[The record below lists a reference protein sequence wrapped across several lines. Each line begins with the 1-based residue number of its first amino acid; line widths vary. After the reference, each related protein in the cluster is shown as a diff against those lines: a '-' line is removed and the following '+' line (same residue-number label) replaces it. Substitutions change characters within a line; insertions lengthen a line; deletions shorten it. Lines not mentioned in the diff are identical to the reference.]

1 MKRKNVI
8 VIGSGKVAAG
18 CIGILASKAAV
29 VSVIETEQQALS
41 CVRMVSSNL
50 KLSYRSMSDV
60 KQLTAYLKAIRKN
73 TLIVS
78 ANNNY
83 LFPADVLGKHNLCVV
98 NFHNALLPAYP
109 GRNAPTWVIFDGEV
123 KTGVTWHYVG
133 NGVDT
138 GDILA
143 QRCVAIG
150 PDVTAL
156 ELVRSCMEEGIQSF
170 DTICDG
176 LLKGEIQPQE
186 QDLSLRRNYH
196 RSWEVPNQGL
206 LDMSWPL
213 AKAHSFLRSLDYGRI
228 PVLPMPRVFWAGKT
242 YVVKKY
248 QLLNGLPGKHGMVF
262 RQGQMVI
269 QDGEKALIMEL
280 ERRMEYEPCRNHF
293 AGIETRTQFAAN

>member
-18 CIGILASKAAV
+18 CIGILASKAAA

-41 CVRMVSSNL
+41 CVRMVSNNL
-50 KLSYRSMSDV
+50 KLSYRSMTDFQ
-60 KQLTAYLKAIRKN
+60 QLTGYLKAIRKN
-73 TLIVS
+73 TLVVS

-83 LFPADVLGKHNLCVV
+83 LFPTEILAKKNLCIV

-109 GRNAPTWVIFDGEV
+109 GRNAPTWVIFDGED
-123 KTGVTWHYVG
+123 KTGVTWHFVG

-143 QRCVAIG
+143 QRSIPIG

-156 ELVRSCMEEGIQSF
+156 ELVRSCMDEGIQSF
-170 DTICDG
+170 DAICDG
-176 LLKGEIQPQE
+176 LLKGEIEPQQ

-196 RSWEVPNQGL
+196 RSWEVPNQGF

-213 AKAHSFLRSLDYGRI
+213 TKAHSFLRSLDYGRI
-228 PVLPMPRVFWAGKT
+228 PVLPLPRVFWAGKT

-248 QLLNGLPGKHGMVF
+248 QLLNSLPGKHGMVF

-269 QDGEKALIMEL
+269 QDGEKTLIMEL